1 MINDSNNNSNF
12 HEIRIGEGF
21 NGFVVG
27 IMPPVKK
34 IHNKLISMVISEALN
49 KDSLEIQ
56 SSTVFSE
63 KTHNEWLIGDVEENS
78 VRSIVRDIIK
88 KVSDNETKF
97 RFISGEIY
105 PASYSTLFDD

>member
-1 MINDSNNNSNF
+1 MINDSNNNYKF

-34 IHNKLISMVISEALN
+34 IQNKLISTVIAEALN
-49 KDSLEIQ
+49 IDLLELQ

-63 KTHNEWLIGDVEENS
+63 KTYNEWLIGDVAEDS

-88 KVSDNETKF
+88 KVGDNETKF